1 MTDSPDITEVK
12 ECFRAG
18 DDAKLLDAFQR
29 FIASD
34 KWLTGCYKWGE
45 EDAEEFSAF
54 IQHIVPLLPVST
66 PVDVVG
72 KLCRNY
78 MLSLVQVP
86 QSIDIA
92 AEVFVDFW
100 NRKRAAEDREAI
112 ELLSALLAHPKGKHV
127 RETLQITA
135 GSLAAR
141 LDIDE
146 N

>member
-1 MTDSPDITEVK
+1 
-12 ECFRAG
+12 
-18 DDAKLLDAFQR
+18 
-29 FIASD
+29 
-34 KWLTGCYKWGE
+34 
-45 EDAEEFSAF
+45 
-54 IQHIVPLLPVST
+54 
-66 PVDVVG
+66 
-72 KLCRNY
+72 
-78 MLSLVQVP
+78 MLGLVQLP

-92 AEVFVDFW
+92 AKVFVDFW

-112 ELLSALLAHPKGKHV
+112 EFLSALLAHPKRKHV

>member
-1 MTDSPDITEVK
+1 MEFLDITEVK

-34 KWLTGCYKWGE
+34 KWPTSCHKWGE
-45 EDAEEFSAF
+45 ENSEEFSAF

-72 KLCRNY
+72 ELCRNY
-78 MLSLVQVP
+78 MLGLAQVP

-92 AEVFVDFW
+92 AKVFVDFW
-100 NRKRAAEDREAI
+100 NRKRAEEDNDVVSF
-112 ELLSALLAHPKGKHV
+112 LSVYADPSRRGLRCRNRTQCGGACRP
-127 RETLQITA
+127 A
-135 GSLAAR
+135 GH
-141 LDIDE
+141 
-146 N
+146 